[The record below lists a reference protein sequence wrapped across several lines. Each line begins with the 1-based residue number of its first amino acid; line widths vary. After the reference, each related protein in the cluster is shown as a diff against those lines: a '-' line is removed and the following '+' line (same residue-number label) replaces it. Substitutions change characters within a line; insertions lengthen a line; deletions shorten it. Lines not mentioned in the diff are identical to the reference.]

1 MRCKRGVSVRRSP
14 NLFRLLSEFI
24 ILLLGALLILLA
36 VNRGVSL
43 PSRPSAMIALGVLLM
58 YGGIRGWL
66 HRQLQ
71 KEGGAVIL
79 RSGSSILVGILILVI
94 PMLPLRYADI
104 LLALAGGVL
113 VVRGLVSGILMMRE
127 SSASM
132 PR

>member
-1 MRCKRGVSVRRSP
+1 
-14 NLFRLLSEFI
+14 
-24 ILLLGALLILLA
+24 
-36 VNRGVSL
+36 
-43 PSRPSAMIALGVLLM
+43 LLM